1 MIATL
6 PMYDFAHLRNTT
18 DRFWR
23 FIQTELKMGPTH
35 LTRQDDLWSMWT
47 SPDLVLGQTCGMPFR
62 TRLRDQVK
70 YVITP
75 DFGLKGC
82 PPGFYNSVLLSR
94 ENITDLAQLD
104 GKTIAYN
111 ESLSQS
117 GWAAPISFLSKHA
130 IAPKAGVKT
139 GAHINSM
146 RAVLSGTADFCGV
159 DAQTFALICNM
170 TDDFNDLRI
179 LAHTEPTPGLPY
191 ICALRF
197 DPKGVAD
204 AVLRAY
210 ETLDGAD
217 KSSLRLKGFVH
228 IDTAHYFSVPSPTS
242 PDKMFD

>member
-1 MIATL
+1 
-6 PMYDFAHLRNTT
+6 
-18 DRFWR
+18 
-23 FIQTELKMGPTH
+23 
-35 LTRQDDLWSMWT
+35 
-47 SPDLVLGQTCGMPFR
+47 
-62 TRLRDQVK
+62 
-70 YVITP
+70 
-75 DFGLKGC
+75 
-82 PPGFYNSVLLSR
+82 LLSR

-130 IAPKAGVKT
+130 IAPKAAVKT

-197 DPKGVAD
+197 DPKEVAD

-228 IDTAHYFSVPSPTS
+228 IDTEHYFSVPSPTS